1 MQTPFWQAVKDVGLA
16 SMPKGSLQ
24 AHIALIR
31 GPETPGSPRLLEG
44 ADRSLIER
52 VMDGAP
58 TPNIHL
64 EDFKK
69 RQPHLYRPSSREDL
83 SSYDTFSVDSYLGD
97 LKSTL
102 TPRGENKVDR
112 WTKSALDVSTPP
124 PPPTQQKPAFI
135 NTLTT
140 PTKQSSS
147 EFAASSEAECKSPLS
162 PVPPHKPVNLEAK
175 DLYQILGIQKQ
186 ESVAN
191 IKKIFRSLAREYHPD
206 RRSNKDDDKA
216 FKIIKEAHDILSDL
230 TRRRFYDETGFKC

>member
-1 MQTPFWQAVKDVGLA
+1 MPGLQLTRLPKQETPTSPIRSLSRMQTPFWQAVKDVGLA

-31 GPETPGSPRLLEG
+31 GPETPGSPRLDQG

-58 TPNIHL
+58 TPNSRL
-64 EDFKK
+64 DEFKK

-83 SSYDTFSVDSYLGD
+83 SSYDSNSVDSYLGD

-112 WTKSALDVSTPP
+112 WTKSALEASAPP
-124 PPPTQQKPAFI
+124 PPPPAHQKPAFI

-147 EFAASSEAECKSPLS
+147 ESGTSSEAECKSPLS
-162 PVPPHKPVNLEAK
+162 PVPAHKPVNLEAN
-175 DLYQILGIQKQ
+175 DLYEVLGTKSDISSNNMQRT
-186 ESVAN
+186 VAQ
-191 IKKIFRSLAREYHPD
+191 STE
-206 RRSNKDDDKA
+206 
-216 FKIIKEAHDILSDL
+216 
-230 TRRRFYDETGFKC
+230 